1 MTVVLVLYW
10 HLASDDS
17 VELLYLQW
25 AMINLFSNTNLR
37 DYRDKLSSIQLVM
50 WFQHVSAHE
59 ATHSM

>member
-37 DYRDKLSSIQLVM
+37 DYRDKLSSI
-50 WFQHVSAHE
+50 
-59 ATHSM
+59 